1 MKDNN
6 ATIADVAQH
15 AGVSRAAVSKVLRN
29 AYGVSDA
36 MRTKVQAAID
46 ELGYRP
52 RVAARAMR
60 GSSYILGIEIP
71 NTANMFLDRVMRG
84 LTSALA
90 GTPYRVIISPA
101 GEDENSTQAIQ
112 ELIDYQVDGIL
123 AIGANADPAW
133 LEEQGRH
140 RPMVL
145 LGRHEPSLT
154 YDTIGDD
161 DVLGTRMLMTHLH
174 ELGHRRITHLTI
186 TTATHPHMEHSSHA
200 VRSRT
205 YNEAMAEYGLAEHTR
220 TVLVTPTEEAA
231 YRRTLVLLEDSSRP
245 TAIFAAHDELALGVL
260 RAVVE
265 KGLTPADVS
274 VAGYDDSSIASHPLI
289 SMTTISQSANV
300 IGSLVAQM
308 LLERI
313 AGRTEAVHTVITPE
327 LRVRRTTAAPTN
339 PPAEPHQ

>member
-1 MKDNN
+1 MTDTK
-6 ATIADVAQH
+6 ATIADVARA
-15 AGVSRAAVSKVLRN
+15 AGVSRAAVSKVLRS

-71 NTANMFLDRVMRG
+71 NTANMFLDRVLRS
-84 LTSALA
+84 LASALV
-90 GTPYRVIISPA
+90 GTPYRVIIAPA
-101 GEDENSTQAIQ
+101 GEDENSTKAIQ
-112 ELIDYQVDGIL
+112 ELVDYQVDGIL
-123 AIGANADPAW
+123 AIGANASPDW
-133 LEEQGRH
+133 LEEQGRM
-140 RPMVL
+140 RPLVM
-145 LGRHEPSLT
+145 LGRHEPSSS

-161 DVLGTRMLMTHLH
+161 DVLGTRLLMGHLH
-174 ELGHRRITHLTI
+174 ELGHRRIAHLSI
-186 TTATHPHMEHSSHA
+186 TTANHPHMWHSSHA

-205 YNEAMAEYGLAEHTR
+205 YDAIMREFGLGEQAR

-231 YRRTLVLLEDSSRP
+231 YQRTLVLLEEPNRP
-245 TAIFAAHDELALGVL
+245 TAIFAGHDELALGVL

-265 KGLTPADVS
+265 KGLSPADVS
-274 VAGYDDSSIASHPLI
+274 VVGYDDSSIASHPLV
-289 SMTTISQSANV
+289 SLTTIRQSADV

-313 AGRTEAVHTVITPE
+313 AGRTEAVHTVLTPE
-327 LRVRRTTAAPTN
+327 LRVRRSTA
-339 PPAEPHQ
+339 PPLHSGT